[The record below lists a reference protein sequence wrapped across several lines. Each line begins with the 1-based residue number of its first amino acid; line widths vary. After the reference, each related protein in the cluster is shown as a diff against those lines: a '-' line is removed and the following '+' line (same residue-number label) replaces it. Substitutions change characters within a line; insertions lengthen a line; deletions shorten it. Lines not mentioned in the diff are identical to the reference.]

1 VSEWSPANAGFM
13 SDGVYTRPSGGEVTA
28 PFSPEDIRQFQDGSD
43 PWFHPDTDWFS
54 ETLKD
59 WSTQSRHTLQITGG
73 TEDLKILS
81 TIGYQ
86 NQDAY
91 YKKSATNYKQYDI
104 RLNMDAKINDY
115 ITAKIGV
122 LGRQEDRNYPTKPAS
137 SIFRM
142 LMRSSPTQ
150 PAYWPNG
157 MPGPDIEYGEN
168 PVVITTDQTGYDR
181 DRRYYF
187 QSNGQLDI
195 EIPWVKGLKFTG
207 TAAVDKYIQ
216 QTKRWEIPWY
226 LYTWQGGY
234 TDDGTPEL
242 VRGKRGPAEPNL
254 NQGNQDQLNILL
266 GGVLNFERKFGFHQ
280 INVLAGVNRETIRND
295 SFSAYR
301 RYFISTVIDQLFAGG
316 DAEKDNDG
324 RAWERARLNY
334 FGRVGYN
341 YKEKYLAEFLWR
353 YDGSYM
359 FPEDSRYGFFPGVM
373 IGWRVSEENFWKE
386 NLKLINFFK
395 IRASYGQMGNDN
407 IYYDD
412 ELQEYQYF
420 ATYGFSNYVTGSALS
435 QTLFETR
442 VPNTAVTWEVA
453 NNYNLGFDGRMWE
466 GKVNFTLDLF
476 LNKRSSILWRRN
488 ASVPQT
494 TGMSLPAENIGEVEN
509 RGWDFQLGYNNQ
521 FGDLMFSASIN
532 GGYAKNKIVFWD
544 EAPGAPQ
551 WQRSTGRMINAGLY
565 YEYDGVF
572 ATQEEIDNNTIDY
585 SAITNNL
592 RPGDMK
598 YRDYD
603 GDGAITPDDQ
613 VRRDKTTQPTFQ
625 GGVNFNFQYKD
636 FDLSVLF
643 QGAAGGELRVGAD
656 ESGSIGNYL
665 KEVYD
670 NRWTI
675 DNPSS
680 THPRIADRGNQYY
693 SFGNTYWLQSTDYL
707 RLKNIELGYNLPQQL
722 ADKVGINNFRLY
734 VSAYNLVT
742 WTGMESFDPEAVN
755 SIGQYYPQS
764 KIINL
769 GARINF

>member
-1 VSEWSPANAGFM
+1 
-13 SDGVYTRPSGGEVTA
+13 
-28 PFSPEDIRQFQDGSD
+28 
-43 PWFHPDTDWFS
+43 
-54 ETLKD
+54 
-59 WSTQSRHTLQITGG
+59 
-73 TEDLKILS
+73 
-81 TIGYQ
+81 
-86 NQDAY
+86 
-91 YKKSATNYKQYDI
+91 
-104 RLNMDAKINDY
+104 
-115 ITAKIGV
+115 
-122 LGRQEDRNYPTKPAS
+122 
-137 SIFRM
+137 
-142 LMRSSPTQ
+142 
-150 PAYWPNG
+150 
-157 MPGPDIEYGEN
+157 
-168 PVVITTDQTGYDR
+168 
-181 DRRYYF
+181 
-187 QSNGQLDI
+187 
-195 EIPWVKGLKFTG
+195 
-207 TAAVDKYIQ
+207 
-216 QTKRWEIPWY
+216 
-226 LYTWQGGY
+226 
-234 TDDGTPEL
+234 
-242 VRGKRGPAEPNL
+242 
-254 NQGNQDQLNILL
+254 
-266 GGVLNFERKFGFHQ
+266 
-280 INVLAGVNRETIRND
+280 
-295 SFSAYR
+295 
-301 RYFISTVIDQLFAGG
+301 
-316 DAEKDNDG
+316 
-324 RAWERARLNY
+324 
-334 FGRVGYN
+334 
-341 YKEKYLAEFLWR
+341 
-353 YDGSYM
+353 
-359 FPEDSRYGFFPGVM
+359 
-373 IGWRVSEENFWKE
+373 
-386 NLKLINFFK
+386 
-395 IRASYGQMGNDN
+395 
-407 IYYDD
+407 
-412 ELQEYQYF
+412 
-420 ATYGFSNYVTGSALS
+420 
-435 QTLFETR
+435 
-442 VPNTAVTWEVA
+442 
-453 NNYNLGFDGRMWE
+453 
-466 GKVNFTLDLF
+466 
-476 LNKRSSILWRRN
+476 
-488 ASVPQT
+488 
-494 TGMSLPAENIGEVEN
+494 MSLPAENIGEVEN